1 MSEAA
6 ERRFLS
12 LEVALRRAPA
22 GVTVPSP
29 CVGVCRM
36 SPSTGWC
43 EGCFRTID
51 EIAGWSRSTDDEKVA
66 VWRFVEARQRGA

>member
-6 ERRFLS
+6 ERRLLS

-22 GVTVPSP
+22 GVAVPSP

-66 VWRFVEARQRGA
+66 VWRLLEARQLG